1 MTKNL
6 NPYTRPSFPRQ
17 VFQWWVLFAR
27 VYSINW
33 QVFPWQVLFA
43 RVYSINWQVFPW
55 QGPCSKACHA
65 NVLTRKIVRA
75 CLRRRQGKRDNDSLQ
90 GKPVQPYEQIKLVK
104 ENLREKTWSLYTR
117 ASKPTKNL
125 SWKTC
130 RVYGAF
136 KQLVFPIAYIIKHW
150 ILSAMF
156 KKISTTQHLFCLI
169 FVNLIKVLLY
179 TLDD

>member
-75 CLRRRQGKRDNDSLQ
+75 CLRRRQ